1 MTATGLIRRMAA
13 RQASSMVSVQRPTT
27 ADDSGGYPVITY
39 AAHLSSI
46 TAVVHIT
53 SGAEAIRYGRENNR
67 AFGTVQLQAGL
78 DIVESDQLIYDGRT
92 FDIQHVRPAGQRTS
106 GDKLGRMI
114 LEIQETKP

>member
-1 MTATGLIRRMAA
+1 MTMTGLMRRMAA
-13 RQASSMVSVQRPTT
+13 KQGASMVSVQRPTNSPGT
-27 ADDSGGYPVITY
+27 SGFSVATF

-78 DIVESDQLIYDGRT
+78 DITEKDQLIYDGRT

>member
-1 MTATGLIRRMAA
+1 MTATGLIRRIAA
-13 RQASSMVSVQRPTT
+13 KQAASLIAVQRQTT
-27 ADDSGGYPVITY
+27 AAGTSGYPTITY

-46 TAVVHIT
+46 PAMVHIT

-78 DIVESDQLIYDGRT
+78 DIVETDQLIYDGRT